1 MFPQRPH
8 TGQSSERSREH
19 GEISFS
25 MILVLA
31 LKLNSSQDIKEFR
44 ALPHPGNWGIKQLLT
59 T

>member
-8 TGQSSERSREH
+8 TGQSLERSRGH
-19 GEISFS
+19 GK

-31 LKLNSSQDIKEFR
+31 LKLNSSQDIKEFL